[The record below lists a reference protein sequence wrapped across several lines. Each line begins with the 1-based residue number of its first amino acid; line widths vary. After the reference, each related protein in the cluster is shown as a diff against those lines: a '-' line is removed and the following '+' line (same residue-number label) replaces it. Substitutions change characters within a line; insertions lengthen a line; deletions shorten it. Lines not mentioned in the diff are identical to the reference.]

1 MIAGQAED
9 WQGGQTHGALHFAD
23 ECRGI
28 QVVRMR
34 DDNNSAAW
42 DISFGLME
50 KDCLMAEEA
59 TNNVIF

>member
-1 MIAGQAED
+1 
-9 WQGGQTHGALHFAD
+9 
-23 ECRGI
+23 
-28 QVVRMR
+28 MR

-50 KDCLMAEEA
+50 TDCLMAEEA